1 MATLT
6 EARLKACQRWPYG
19 SHAML
24 SLVPIQ
30 QPGLG
35 TAAVDA
41 HWRLYYDPQTLEA
54 MGVEEAAG
62 LIIHEVSHLILR
74 HHKRAQILL
83 RDASPETWERWNTAT
98 DYAINSMLRK
108 QGIKLMAGV
117 LYPEQD
123 QLPAML
129 SADEYFR
136 LLTDKAEAAKSA
148 LQEEQQEQPQGSQ
161 GEDDSPDAQQPSENA
176 ENPAEGEGESGEEG
190 EGSGD
195 SSEGSASA
203 GAEGQG
209 EGGSESPNGQSGS
222 GTAKPDGHPGQPGGG
237 GSCSDGQKRPWELPP
252 PSNGGP
258 PGMSEIEAECL
269 IHQTAERIL
278 EKDHGQGAGAW
289 QQVAKDILD
298 PRVDPATIVMREV
311 RKAVEFTSG
320 QGDYSYRRP
329 SRRWPCRDILRPSNV
344 QPIPRITVIVDTSGS
359 MDQRDLGL
367 CLGMIAKVLHS
378 FRIRDGI
385 RVICGDENATVD
397 AKTFDPKNV
406 RLDGGGGT
414 DMGKLIAHAAELR
427 PTPQLILVCTDGETP
442 WGIDPGIP
450 VVACVTRS
458 IASFPVPEWIKS
470 IDISGN

>member
-1 MATLT
+1 M
-6 EARLKACQRWPYG
+6 
-19 SHAML
+19 
-24 SLVPIQ
+24 
-30 QPGLG
+30 
-35 TAAVDA
+35 
-41 HWRLYYDPQTLEA
+41 
-54 MGVEEAAG
+54 
-62 LIIHEVSHLILR
+62 
-74 HHKRAQILL
+74 
-83 RDASPETWERWNTAT
+83 
-98 DYAINSMLRK
+98 
-108 QGIKLMAGV
+108 
-117 LYPEQD
+117 
-123 QLPAML
+123 
-129 SADEYFR
+129 
-136 LLTDKAEAAKSA
+136 
-148 LQEEQQEQPQGSQ
+148 
-161 GEDDSPDAQQPSENA
+161 
-176 ENPAEGEGESGEEG
+176 
-190 EGSGD
+190 
-195 SSEGSASA
+195 
-203 GAEGQG
+203 
-209 EGGSESPNGQSGS
+209 
-222 GTAKPDGHPGQPGGG
+222 
-237 GSCSDGQKRPWELPP
+237 KRPWELPP
-252 PSNGGP
+252 PSEGGA

-278 EKDHGQGAGAW
+278 EKDGGKGAGAW

-385 RVICGDENATVD
+385 RVVCGDENATVD

-442 WGIDPGIP
+442 WGNDPGIP
-450 VVACVTRS
+450 VVACVTRG
-458 IASFPVPEWIKS
+458 ITSFQTPEWIKS
-470 IDISGN
+470 IDIGN

>member
-41 HWRLYYDPQTLEA
+41 HWRLYYDPQAMEA
-54 MGVEEAAG
+54 TGVEEAAG

-74 HHKRAQILL
+74 HHKRAQTLL

-108 QGIKLMAGV
+108 QGVKLMAGV

-123 QLPAML
+123 NLPSML

-136 LLTDKAEAAKSA
+136 LLTSKAEEARSA
-148 LQEEQQEQPQGSQ
+148 LQEQPQGGQ
-161 GEDDSPDAQQPSENA
+161 GESDSTEGQQASENA
-176 ENPAEGEGESGEEG
+176 ESPAEGEGGEDG
-190 EGSGD
+190 DGSGD
-195 SSEGSASA
+195 STEGSASA
-203 GAEGQG
+203 GAEWQG
-209 EGGSESPNGQSGS
+209 EGNSESPNVQSGS

-237 GSCSDGQKRPWELPP
+237 GSCSDGMKRPWELPP
-252 PSNGGP
+252 PSEGGA

-278 EKDHGQGAGAW
+278 EKDGGQGAGAW

-442 WGIDPGIP
+442 WGNDPGIP
-450 VVACVTRS
+450 VVACVTRN
-458 IASFPVPEWIKS
+458 ITSFHPIPEWIKS

>member
-1 MATLT
+1 M
-6 EARLKACQRWPYG
+6 
-19 SHAML
+19 
-24 SLVPIQ
+24 
-30 QPGLG
+30 
-35 TAAVDA
+35 
-41 HWRLYYDPQTLEA
+41 
-54 MGVEEAAG
+54 
-62 LIIHEVSHLILR
+62 
-74 HHKRAQILL
+74 
-83 RDASPETWERWNTAT
+83 
-98 DYAINSMLRK
+98 
-108 QGIKLMAGV
+108 
-117 LYPEQD
+117 
-123 QLPAML
+123 
-129 SADEYFR
+129 
-136 LLTDKAEAAKSA
+136 
-148 LQEEQQEQPQGSQ
+148 
-161 GEDDSPDAQQPSENA
+161 
-176 ENPAEGEGESGEEG
+176 
-190 EGSGD
+190 
-195 SSEGSASA
+195 
-203 GAEGQG
+203 
-209 EGGSESPNGQSGS
+209 
-222 GTAKPDGHPGQPGGG
+222 
-237 GSCSDGQKRPWELPP
+237 KRPWELPP
-252 PSNGGP
+252 PSEGGA

-269 IHQTAERIL
+269 IHKTAERIL
-278 EKDHGQGAGAW
+278 EKDNGQGSGAW

-442 WGIDPGIP
+442 WGNDPGIP
-450 VVACVTRS
+450 VVACVTRN
-458 IASFPVPEWIKS
+458 ITSFHPIPEWIKS